1 MTISANQL
9 LSLINKFRQTVEE
22 TVKTAKEKE
31 HDPKADVRNRG
42 LCVFP
47 AKHPK
52 VTDDQDH
59 FPITN
64 KAQAQNALARA
75 NQFSKAP
82 EWYNGSLKSLVVAVA
97 RAVHKHYPGIDIS
110 KAAKKPGKG

>member
-1 MTISANQL
+1 MIS
-9 LSLINKFRQTVEE
+9 
-22 TVKTAKEKE
+22 
-31 HDPKADVRNRG
+31 KADVRNRG

-47 AKHPK
+47 AEHPK

-97 RAVHKHYPGIDIS
+97 RAVHKHYPSIDIS
-110 KAAKKPGKG
+110 TAAKKPGKG